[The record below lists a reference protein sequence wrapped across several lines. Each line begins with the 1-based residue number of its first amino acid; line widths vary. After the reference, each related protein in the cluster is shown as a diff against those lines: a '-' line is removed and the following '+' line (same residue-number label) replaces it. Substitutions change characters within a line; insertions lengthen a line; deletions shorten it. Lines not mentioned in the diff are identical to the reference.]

1 MKRDNELLIDNEE
14 LTELVLNKS
23 KCKKMTY
30 PIWLTKKLKEYDQ
43 VLENKLPNEFRYL
56 LKYDYNGDSDYYV
69 KDLKHGFF

>member
-1 MKRDNELLIDNEE
+1 MKHDNELLIDKEE
-14 LTELVLNKS
+14 LIEVDLNK
-23 KCKKMTY
+23 CKFNKVTY